1 MQISILEDLK
11 AQLSDSLE
19 VQQQLQTRAT
29 SLEETQALVAEELRV
44 HRIERDQSV
53 SRQATLEAAIA
64 EVVGKAG
71 PSLTASPSRPL
82 PLGLVRQLNPRI

>member
-19 VQQQLQTRAT
+19 LQQQLQTRAT

-44 HRIERDQSV
+44 HRFERAQS
-53 SRQATLEAAIA
+53 QATLEAAIA
-64 EVVGKAG
+64 EATGKAG
-71 PSLTASPSRPL
+71 PPLSALPSQAL
-82 PLGLVRQLNPRI
+82 PLGLVRHQC